1 MLKAS
6 FVSTLSATL
15 RRTGTLTYW
24 ASKKI
29 ADLGEGQPLFIETFL
44 KETNFS

>member
-6 FVSTLSATL
+6 FVSIRFATVQQ
-15 RRTGTLTYW
+15 TGMPTYW
-24 ASKKI
+24 ASRKI
-29 ADLGEGQPLFIETFL
+29 ADLAEGQPVFIETFL